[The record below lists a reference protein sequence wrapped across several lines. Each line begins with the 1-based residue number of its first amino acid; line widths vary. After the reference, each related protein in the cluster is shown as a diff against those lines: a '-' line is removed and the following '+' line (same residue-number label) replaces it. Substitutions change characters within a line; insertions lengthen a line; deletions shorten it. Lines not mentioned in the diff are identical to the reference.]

1 MTARKKDHDVSALL
15 ARIVALREQLDDA
28 ETQAAVA
35 CAGGMSVDEAARKF
49 RFIADSSRDF
59 MTLINSDYE
68 YEAANEA
75 YLKAVGFS
83 LKEVIGRSVYD
94 VWGAEVFEEAIKPFM
109 DRALAGEHVGYE
121 TWFNFHSR
129 GRGYYDVTYSP
140 YLSDGGEITH
150 VAVISHDMTQWKLA
164 RDALNLEK
172 HKFKSIVETIPDLIY
187 RLDSDGRITFVNRA
201 VSNYG
206 YTPEELLGRHILE
219 LVHPEDRKQAK
230 HRVDERR
237 TGDRRT
243 SSLELRLLTKAG
255 TPVDMELRTDSLAP
269 EPVLLFNAEGIYE
282 GLKPVPRAFA
292 GTQGLARDVTE
303 ARRAEQLLRERETLY
318 RVMFENTGTGMA
330 SIGPD
335 GIVSRINA
343 KFKDICGWTNDQVAG
358 TNFMQYVAPQHR
370 KLAAANHA
378 RRRRGEEV
386 PTEYELDLLS
396 RDGKVIHAFVQVG
409 LLPESGQTIVSV
421 VDITQRV
428 RAEEEMRRARDA
440 AEQANRI
447 KNEFLAN
454 MSHEV
459 RTPLNGIL
467 GMAELTML
475 GDLDAEQR
483 ECLEMIRE
491 SGRNLLAILNDLL
504 DISKIEAGRL
514 ETEQR
519 EFSLA
524 EVLRQVQVHFGAQAA
539 RQGLEFAIQSD
550 PAAPDALLGDD
561 VRIRQVLFN
570 LVGNSL
576 KFTDQGGITVRVEC
590 LDTSAS
596 DGALRLLFCV
606 QDTGIGISDAFQAVV
621 FEPFTQADGSFTR
634 KYQGTG
640 LGLGIVKRLVTLMGG
655 SVTLDS
661 AEGQGTS
668 VYFTLPATPSH
679 TTALRG
685 EAPVLLEDL
694 PSLRVLV
701 AEDNAVNRI
710 YAERV
715 LQEMGH
721 KVTSVANGREAVRV
735 LNEERFDLVF
745 MDISMPEMDG
755 LEATRQIREGG
766 SDGLNT
772 KVPIV
777 AMTAHAMKGDRERFM
792 AAGMDGYL
800 PKPMER
806 DDLTTVILRVL
817 SRAAMGGSREA
828 S

>member
-1 MTARKKDHDVSALL
+1 MAANKAKTDVSALL
-15 ARIVALREQLDDA
+15 AEIADLREQLDDA
-28 ETQAAVA
+28 EMQAAVA
-35 CAGGMSVDEAARKF
+35 CASGMSTDEAARKF

-59 MTLINSDYE
+59 MTLINADYE
-68 YEAANEA
+68 YEAANAA
-75 YLKAVGFS
+75 YLEAVG
-83 LKEVIGRSVYD
+83 LTVEEIVGRSVAE
-94 VWGAEVFEEAIKPFM
+94 VWGPEVFEEAIRPFM

-164 RDALNLEK
+164 RDALTLEK
-172 HKFKSIVETIPDLIY
+172 RKFKSIVENIPDLIY

-201 VSNYG
+201 IVNYG
-206 YTPEELLGRHILE
+206 YTPEELVGRHILE
-219 LVHPEDRKQAK
+219 LVHPDDRARAM

-243 SSLELRLLTKAG
+243 SSLELRLRTKAG
-255 TPVDMELRTDSLAP
+255 NHVDMELRTDSLKP
-269 EPVLLFNAEGIYE
+269 EPVLLFDAEGIYE
-282 GLKPVPRAFA
+282 GLQPVPQAFA

-335 GIVSRINA
+335 GIISRING
-343 KFKDICGWTNDQVAG
+343 KFREICGWTNDQVAG
-358 TNFMQYVAPQHR
+358 TNFIQYVAPEQR
-370 KLAAANHA
+370 MMVASNHA
-378 RRRRGEEV
+378 RRQRGEEV
-386 PTEYELDLLS
+386 PSEYELDLLAK
-396 RDGKVIHAFVQVG
+396 DGQIIHAFVQLG
-409 LLPESGQTIVSV
+409 LLPESGKTIVSV

-428 RAEEEMRRARDA
+428 RAEEETRRARDA
-440 AEQANRI
+440 AEQANRS

-467 GMAELTML
+467 GMAELAML
-475 GDLDAEQR
+475 GDLDAEQH

-519 EFSLA
+519 EFSLS
-524 EVLRQVQVHFGAQAA
+524 EVLRQVQAHFGAQAA
-539 RQGLEFAIQSD
+539 RQGLAFDVQRD

-561 VRIRQVLFN
+561 LRIRQVLFN
-570 LVGNSL
+570 LVGNAL
-576 KFTDQGGITVRVEC
+576 KFTDQGGITVRVDL

-596 DGALRLLFCV
+596 DKALRLLFCV
-606 QDTGIGISDAFQAVV
+606 QDTGIGISDKFQAVV

-640 LGLGIVKRLVTLMGG
+640 LGLGIVKRLVSLMGG
-655 SVTLDS
+655 ALTLDS

-668 VYFTLPATPSH
+668 VYFSLPVVATHAPAH
-679 TTALRG
+679 AAQAQVQLEGLPQLRI
-685 EAPVLLEDL
+685 
-694 PSLRVLV
+694 LV
-701 AEDNAVNRI
+701 AEDNAINRI
-710 YAERV
+710 YAERM

-721 KVTSVANGREAVRV
+721 KVVSVGNGREALRA
-735 LNEERFDLVF
+735 LGEERFDLVF

-755 LEATRQIREGG
+755 LEATRQIRGG
-766 SDGLNT
+766 RGGLDSR
-772 KVPIV
+772 VPIV

-792 AAGMDGYL
+792 AAGMDGYM

-806 DDLTTVILRVL
+806 DDLVTVILRVL
-817 SRAAMGGSREA
+817 SRSAMGLAGETS
-828 S
+828 